1 MLLIIQNIQVNIGGG
16 GDSNCRIRT
25 ETLDRNDG
33 LFIVR
38 YKVGNIELIELILH
52 YTDGFDLF
60 DCIPNIL

>member
-38 YKVGNIELIELILH
+38 YKVENID
-52 YTDGFDLF
+52 YKA
-60 DCIPNIL
+60 